1 MFAIGDYVLVT
12 FGGGQSLLSSRKY
25 PGQIIEYLG
34 NNQFNV
40 HLFAGKDRDFIIYFT
55 ELELITNEEAML
67 YMLEQ

>member
-34 NNQFNV
+34 DNQFNV
-40 HLFAGKDRDFIIYFT
+40 QLFAVKNRDYVIYSA

>member
-34 NNQFNV
+34 DNQFNV
-40 HLFAGKDRDFIIYFT
+40 QLFAVKNRDYVIYST

>member
-40 HLFAGKDRDFIIYFT
+40 QLFAVKNRDYVIYST

>member
-34 NNQFNV
+34 DNQFNV
-40 HLFAGKDRDFIIYFT
+40 QLFAVKNRDYVIYST

-67 YMLEQ
+67 YMLEN